1 LKKYF
6 ITGLL
11 IWVPLA
17 ITAWVLSLIVRSMD
31 QSLLLLPQ
39 AIHPEHLLGI
49 YIPGLG
55 ALLTLLVVFLTGLV
69 ATNIVGQKLVR
80 FWEGVL
86 ARIPVVKSIYYSVKQ
101 VSDTLFSGSGV
112 AFRKVLLVRY
122 PASRGLVGRFPD
134 RPSGARRGRH
144 AARRARRRLHPDHAQ
159 PGQWLLLLRQ
169 AQDVIELDM
178 NVDEALK
185 YIVSMGVVAPPMRN
199 PVKGAPKTSKAPAG
213 ITTSPEILCVPTTA
227 ARSMPPMSTRSS
239 PFAAGTIAGATTAA

>member
-1 LKKYF
+1 VIRFALKKYF

-39 AIHPEHLLGI
+39 AIQPEQLLGL
-49 YIPGLG
+49 YIPGIG
-55 ALLTLLVVFLTGLV
+55 ALLTLLVVFLTGVV
-69 ATNIVGQKLVR
+69 AANIVGQKLVR

-122 PASRGLVGRFPD
+122 PHPEAWAVAFQTGHPARDVADMLPDEHVGVFIPTT
-134 RPSGARRGRH
+134 PSPVNGFFFFVRR
-144 AARRARRRLHPDHAQ
+144 
-159 PGQWLLLLRQ
+159 
-169 AQDVIELDM
+169 QDVIELDM

-199 PVKGAPKTSKAPAG
+199 PLGRAQNQ
-213 ITTSPEILCVPTTA
+213 
-227 ARSMPPMSTRSS
+227 
-239 PFAAGTIAGATTAA
+239 

>member
-11 IWVPLA
+11 IWIPLA

-39 AIHPEHLLGI
+39 AIHPEHLLGM
-49 YIPGLG
+49 YIPGIG
-55 ALLTLLVVFLTGLV
+55 ALLTLLVVFLTGLIT
-69 ATNIVGQKLVR
+69 TNIVGQRLVR

-101 VSDTLFSGSGV
+101 VSDTLFSGTGV

-122 PASRGLVGRFPD
+122 PHPEAWSVAFQTGHPARDVADMLPEEHVGVFIPTT
-134 RPSGARRGRH
+134 PSPVNGFFFFVKRK
-144 AARRARRRLHPDHAQ
+144 
-159 PGQWLLLLRQ
+159 
-169 AQDVIELDM
+169 DVIELDM

-199 PVKGAPKTSKAPAG
+199 PLGRAQNQ
-213 ITTSPEILCVPTTA
+213 
-227 ARSMPPMSTRSS
+227 
-239 PFAAGTIAGATTAA
+239 

>member
-1 LKKYF
+1 VTTSSLKKYF

-11 IWVPLA
+11 IWVPLG
-17 ITAWVLSLIVRSMD
+17 ITVWVLSLIVRSMD

-39 AIHPEHLLGI
+39 AIHPEHLLGV

-69 ATNIVGQKLVR
+69 TTNIVGQKLVR
-80 FWEGVL
+80 FWEAAL

-122 PASRGLVGRFPD
+122 PHPEAWSVAFQTGHPARDVADMLPEEHVGVFIPTT
-134 RPSGARRGRH
+134 PSPVNGFFFFVRKK
-144 AARRARRRLHPDHAQ
+144 
-159 PGQWLLLLRQ
+159 
-169 AQDVIELDM
+169 DVIELDM

-199 PVKGAPKTSKAPAG
+199 PAG
-213 ITTSPEILCVPTTA
+213 RA
-227 ARSMPPMSTRSS
+227 QNQ
-239 PFAAGTIAGATTAA
+239 

>member
-1 LKKYF
+1 MKKYF

-11 IWVPLA
+11 IWVPLV
-17 ITAWVLSLIVRSMD
+17 ITVWVLSLIVRSMD

-39 AIHPEHLLGI
+39 AIHPEHLLGM
-49 YIPGLG
+49 YIPGIG

-69 ATNIVGQKLVR
+69 TANIVGQKLVR

-122 PASRGLVGRFPD
+122 PHPEAWSVAFQTGHPARDVADMLPD
-134 RPSGARRGRH
+134 EYFGVFIPTTPSPVNGFFFFVKKE
-144 AARRARRRLHPDHAQ
+144 
-159 PGQWLLLLRQ
+159 
-169 AQDVIELDM
+169 DVIELDM

-199 PVKGAPKTSKAPAG
+199 PRGRTQNQ
-213 ITTSPEILCVPTTA
+213 
-227 ARSMPPMSTRSS
+227 
-239 PFAAGTIAGATTAA
+239 

>member
-1 LKKYF
+1 LAALKKYF

-39 AIHPEHLLGI
+39 AIHPEHLLGM

-69 ATNIVGQKLVR
+69 TTNIVGQKLVR
-80 FWEGVL
+80 FWEAVL

-122 PASRGLVGRFPD
+122 PHPEAWSVAFQTGHPARDVADMLPDEHVGVFIPTT
-134 RPSGARRGRH
+134 PSPVNGFFFFVKRK
-144 AARRARRRLHPDHAQ
+144 
-159 PGQWLLLLRQ
+159 
-169 AQDVIELDM
+169 DVIELDM

-199 PVKGAPKTSKAPAG
+199 PAG
-213 ITTSPEILCVPTTA
+213 RA
-227 ARSMPPMSTRSS
+227 QNQ
-239 PFAAGTIAGATTAA
+239 

>member
-1 LKKYF
+1 MRKYF

-17 ITAWVLSLIVRSMD
+17 ITVWVLSLIVRAMD
-31 QSLLLLPQ
+31 QSLLLLPR
-39 AIHPEHLLGI
+39 AIHPEELMGM

-69 ATNIVGQKLVR
+69 TTNIVGQKLLR

-122 PASRGLVGRFPD
+122 PHPEAWSVAFQTGHPARDVADMLPDEHVGVFIPTT
-134 RPSGARRGRH
+134 PSPVNGFFFFVKRK
-144 AARRARRRLHPDHAQ
+144 
-159 PGQWLLLLRQ
+159 
-169 AQDVIELDM
+169 DVIELDM

-199 PVKGAPKTSKAPAG
+199 SAG
-213 ITTSPEILCVPTTA
+213 RA
-227 ARSMPPMSTRSS
+227 QNQ
-239 PFAAGTIAGATTAA
+239 

>member
-11 IWVPLA
+11 IWIPLV
-17 ITAWVLSLIVRSMD
+17 ITVWVLSLIVRSMD

-39 AIHPEHLLGI
+39 VIQPEHLLGV
-49 YIPGLG
+49 YIPGIG
-55 ALLTLLVVFLTGLV
+55 ALLTLLVVLLTGLI
-69 ATNIVGQKLVR
+69 AANIVGQKLVR
-80 FWEGVL
+80 YWEAVL

-122 PASRGLVGRFPD
+122 PHPEAWAVAFQTGHPARDVADMLPEEHVGVFIPTT
-134 RPSGARRGRH
+134 PSPVNGFFFFVKRK
-144 AARRARRRLHPDHAQ
+144 DI
-159 PGQWLLLLRQ
+159 
-169 AQDVIELDM
+169 IELDM

-199 PVKGAPKTSKAPAG
+199 PAG
-213 ITTSPEILCVPTTA
+213 RTQNQ
-227 ARSMPPMSTRSS
+227 
-239 PFAAGTIAGATTAA
+239 

>member
-1 LKKYF
+1 MRRQHLIFPLKKYF

-31 QSLLLLPQ
+31 QSLLLLPRT
-39 AIHPEHLLGI
+39 IHPEELLGI

-55 ALLTLLVVFLTGLV
+55 ALLTLLIVFLTGLV
-69 ATNIVGQKLVR
+69 TTNIVGQKLVR

-122 PASRGLVGRFPD
+122 PHPEAWSVAFQTGHPARDVADMLPEEHVGVFIPTT
-134 RPSGARRGRH
+134 PSPVNGFFFFVKRK
-144 AARRARRRLHPDHAQ
+144 
-159 PGQWLLLLRQ
+159 
-169 AQDVIELDM
+169 DVIELDM

-199 PVKGAPKTSKAPAG
+199 PAG
-213 ITTSPEILCVPTTA
+213 RAQNE
-227 ARSMPPMSTRSS
+227 
-239 PFAAGTIAGATTAA
+239 